1 MISVRS
7 EVQVFPGPPIFARE
21 ASEDC
26 PVEPEGRSLGGVAT
40 SYDWQAR
47 RSRGHSSVGRAPA
60 LQAGGRRFDPVWL
73 HQAHKVERTRLRDQ
87 LCCALL
93 SMRAPTSTPEQRSFM
108 HSFCL
113 FGFFETGRALLSDI
127 VKMRSIRKSEVVM
140 NHCRLTSRRCLTA
153 RLRIGLETNWSF

>member
-73 HQAHKVERTRLRDQ
+73 HQSGECSSAKMNSLPFGVERR
-87 LCCALL
+87 
-93 SMRAPTSTPEQRSFM
+93 SRA
-108 HSFCL
+108 
-113 FGFFETGRALLSDI
+113 GVLSDI
-127 VKMRSIRKSEVVM
+127 VKRRSLRVFVRDASRGGYALPGVRVSQVV
-140 NHCRLTSRRCLTA
+140 HDASLARCGSRGCLV
-153 RLRIGLETNWSF
+153 G